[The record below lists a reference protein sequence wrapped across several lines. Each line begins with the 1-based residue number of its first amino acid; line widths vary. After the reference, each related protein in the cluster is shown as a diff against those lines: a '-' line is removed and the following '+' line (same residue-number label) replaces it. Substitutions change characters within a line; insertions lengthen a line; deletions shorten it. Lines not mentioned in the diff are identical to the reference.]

1 LAHKSPKLK
10 QKELLL
16 PERLKT
22 ATKYTIMR
30 EKIAMSAKDGGYR
43 VWQMNKRIIN
53 GLMTQ

>member
-22 ATKYTIMR
+22 ATKYTIMK
-30 EKIAMSAKDGGYR
+30 EKIAMSAKDSGYR